1 MCSRLCCLP
10 ALHARQGTCRAG
22 SVSRAGVLGGCPLI
36 VPEPPGGW
44 FAAAGRVIPKPQQL
58 FPAGCQWVPAL
69 GSLRPLLRS
78 CCFWAGKSPLHTHL
92 SSDIPM
98 GGGGLTELQ
107 RFCALGGPQWWECR
121 CRRGAGTQQP
131 QSPGP
136 RGVFPAPSPSTP
148 FPSRGWGWAALLE
161 ASTLGW
167 EPRIPGSSRVCVD
180 LRSPHRVNPSFTSG
194 LRGGPAFCIFTEPF
208 KSSLYTLFF

>member
-1 MCSRLCCLP
+1 MCARLCRLP
-10 ALHARQGTCRAG
+10 ALHARQGTCRTG

-58 FPAGCQWVPAL
+58 CPAGCQWVPAL
-69 GSLRPLLRS
+69 GPLRPLLRS

-92 SSDIPM
+92 NSDIPV
-98 GGGGLTELQ
+98 GGVVVDGAAA
-107 RFCALGGPQWWECR
+107 ALCPGR
-121 CRRGAGTQQP
+121 CPLVGVQVPERRWDSV
-131 QSPGP
+131 SPGP
-136 RGVFPAPSPSTP
+136 RSVFPVPSPSTR
-148 FPSRGWGWAALLE
+148 FPSRGRGRAALLE

-167 EPRIPGSSRVCVD
+167 EPRVPGPSRVCVD

-208 KSSLYTLFF
+208 QSSLSTLFF